1 MKFVLCFNFSAKF
14 CVCVC
19 VGGGYAIQAVFAK
32 LNFWCNIILA
42 TIGNDL
48 RQEDA
53 LEVDLEVAHPQTKE
67 VNVEMT
73 DGLEVEIETEE
84 EKDLGAGIKGDLDQE
99 TESVWGETLISKG
112 PEINWVLLLKS
123 NSSKSILFNWNSV
136 ARFWILCF
144 IPIIWLNLREFTYKN
159 SQTIV

>member
-1 MKFVLCFNFSAKF
+1 MQCSLLLCP
-14 CVCVC
+14 
-19 VGGGYAIQAVFAK
+19 VFLGVPEGEAF
-32 LNFWCNIILA
+32 LQPAAWAGSRA

-99 TESVWGETLISKG
+99 TESV
-112 PEINWVLLLKS
+112 
-123 NSSKSILFNWNSV
+123 
-136 ARFWILCF
+136 
-144 IPIIWLNLREFTYKN
+144 
-159 SQTIV
+159 